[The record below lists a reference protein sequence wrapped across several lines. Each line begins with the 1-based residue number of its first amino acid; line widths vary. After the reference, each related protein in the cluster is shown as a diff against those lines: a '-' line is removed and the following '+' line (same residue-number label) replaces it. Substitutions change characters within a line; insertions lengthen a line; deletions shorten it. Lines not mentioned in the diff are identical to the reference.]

1 MPNTN
6 TKSYDTIND
15 GIIAGLVGSLGDAL
29 IHAPA
34 YLILGTS
41 MTAHYISQLIFP
53 FEEVTIIRFLIGFFT
68 HFLAGAIVGITL
80 ALVFKFL
87 GKDYPYLK
95 GIGLGIL
102 LWVVHVVIIPN
113 IVDPRPYLLRTPLE
127 SIVDLIAHTSYG
139 IFATTYLL
147 RVYPKKL

>member
-1 MPNTN
+1 MPSNSKTN
-6 TKSYDTIND
+6 RYDMIKD
-15 GIIAGLVGSLGDAL
+15 GVISGLLGSLGDAL

-53 FEEVTIIRFLIGFFT
+53 FEEVTIIRFSIGFFT
-68 HFLAGAIVGITL
+68 HFLAGAMVGIAL
-80 ALVFKFL
+80 ALVFKFT

-95 GIGLGIL
+95 GIGIGLL
-102 LWVVHVVIIPN
+102 LWIVHVAIIPN
-113 IVDPRPYLLRTPLE
+113 IVDPRPYLIRTPLE

-147 RVYPKKL
+147 RVYQNE